1 MNKKEHKVK
10 LRRKIRI
17 RKNIFGTSDKPRLSV
32 FRSLKQIYAQVIDDA
47 TGKTIVSA
55 SSLSK
60 EIADEIKNAKT
71 KAEKSAIV
79 GKLVAKKAAEAKVET
94 VIFDRNTYRYH
105 GRVKALADGA
115 REAGLKF

>member
-17 RKNIFGTSDKPRLSV
+17 KKNLFGTPEKPRLNI
-32 FRSLKQIYAQVIDDA
+32 FRSLKQIYAQVIDDT
-47 TGKTIVSA
+47 TGKTLVAA

-60 EIADEIKNAKT
+60 EIADDIQNAKT
-71 KAEKSAIV
+71 KTEKSQLV
-79 GKLVAKKAAEAKVET
+79 GKLVAQKAVEAKITT